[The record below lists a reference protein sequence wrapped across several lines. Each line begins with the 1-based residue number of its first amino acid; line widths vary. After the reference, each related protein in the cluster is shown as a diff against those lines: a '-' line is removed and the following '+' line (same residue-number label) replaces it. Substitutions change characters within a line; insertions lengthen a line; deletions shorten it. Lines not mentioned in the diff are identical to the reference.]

1 MGEKASGRNGTGETD
16 RSKGMTWD
24 LHSECNSFPCD
35 NCKQE
40 RHAINLIS
48 FNISTLINAT
58 MGLLTFKIFLNIL
71 AGFIIAVEIQME
83 AQTRTET
90 DN

>member
-58 MGLLTFKIFLNIL
+58 MGLLTFKIDHFSASGRHKDWNSGLRESI
-71 AGFIIAVEIQME
+71 
-83 AQTRTET
+83 
-90 DN
+90 D